1 MNIFTRSGAGALGR
15 VILYGMIRG
24 RILPKG
30 LGKGRRAVVK

>member
-1 MNIFTRSGAGALGR
+1 

-30 LGKGRRAVVK
+30 LGKGSGAVVK